1 MKPIALVGRAI
12 NNSSR
17 AGDVVLDLFGGSGTT
32 ILACE
37 QTERVGYVMELDE
50 VYCDVIVKRII
61 AAKESDVGV
70 FLLRDGN
77 KTAYHEIQ

>member
-1 MKPIALVGRAI
+1 VGRAL

-17 AGDVVLDLFGGSGTT
+17 AGDMVLDLFGGSGTT

-50 VYCDVIVKRII
+50 VYCDVIVKRY
-61 AAKESDVGV
+61 
-70 FLLRDGN
+70 
-77 KTAYHEIQ
+77 YHNFPNIEIKFNGEPFDANLTFNNY